1 MTGINSAQRV
11 ASFLRPTNKYTV
23 GESSIDHM
31 IRFVLPIRLLPVT
44 TVKRE
49 WSLNDSLFITL

>member
-31 IRFVLPIRLLPVT
+31 IRFVLPIRLLPVI
-44 TVKRE
+44 VSVFDGIVCE
-49 WSLNDSLFITL
+49 